1 MKTNIERML
10 AVVMMAAM
18 AMGAMAQSDVR
29 VSKVLRAQKLGKQ
42 TVLRS
47 MDSRLPQNVVMFDR
61 EEDLSNAPQ
70 EFRDFLESYE
80 EALTR
85 MDAGEDPAAVIS
97 IERSNTGMDSVG
109 PLLDPI
115 MFDQGT
121 PYNDKCP
128 VINGGR
134 AVTGCVATAMAQ
146 VMTYWKYPDVGTG
159 SATYTGGK
167 GIQTYNFADH
177 PFDWNNILPTYTL
190 SNYTTAQGNAIAE
203 LMLACGASVN
213 MDYSA
218 EGSGSHI
225 EYVHTAMP
233 TYFKYDPAIEYLHDA
248 ETNIIELVWVAA
260 LKREFNAGRPVI
272 YSGMPASGDGHAF
285 CLDGYKTDGTTVWFH
300 VSWGW
305 NGHYNGWYLITN
317 LKPSSTNYSLRHNE
331 MLINVFPLG
340 LGVENTKEEVAT
352 KLDMN
357 APVYTILGNK
367 IPASSMQ
374 RGMIYIQNGRKF
386 VW

>member
-1 MKTNIERML
+1 MKTKIEKML

-18 AMGAMAQSDVR
+18 AMGAMAQSDMR

-47 MDSRLPQNVVMFDR
+47 TDSRLPQNVVMFDR

-70 EFRDFLESYE
+70 EFLDFLESYE
-80 EALTR
+80 EALAR
-85 MDAGEDPAAVIS
+85 MDAGEDAASVIS
-97 IERSNTGMDSVG
+97 IERTATTTDSVG

-115 MFDQGT
+115 MFSQES

-128 VINGGR
+128 FINGGH

-146 VMTYWKYPDVGTG
+146 VMAYWKYPAVGTG
-159 SATYTGGK
+159 STTYTGGK
-167 GIQTYNFADH
+167 GAQTYNFADH
-177 PFDWNNILPTYTL
+177 PFDWNNILPTYKDG
-190 SNYTTAQGNAIAE
+190 NYTTTQANAIAE

-218 EGSGSHI
+218 EGSGSYL
-225 EYVHTAMP
+225 EFSHTALP

-248 ETNIIELVWVAA
+248 ETNIIERVWVAA
-260 LKREFNAGRPVI
+260 LKREFDAGRPVL
-272 YSGMPASGDGHAF
+272 YGGNPASGNGHAF
-285 CLDGYKTDGTTVWFH
+285 CMDGYKTDGTTVWFH

-305 NGHYNGWYLITN
+305 NGHYNGWYLITY
-317 LKPSSTNYSLRHNE
+317 LKPKEHNYSLRHNE
-331 MLINVFPLG
+331 MIINIFPLG
-340 LGVENTKEEVAT
+340 LGIENTEEEVVT